1 MRTST
6 TQNILYD
13 YRYLNVKEEVKYN
26 LKNALHMRRDFIKME
41 EEENF
46 SIVER
51 VMILGGIVGVMTC
64 IYFTLSVIV

>member
-13 YRYLNVKEEVKYN
+13 YRYLNVNEEVRCN
-26 LKNALHMRRDFIKME
+26 LKNAFHNRRDYLKME

-46 SIVER
+46 TLMER
-51 VMILGGIVGVMTC
+51 VMILGGIVGVMTVV
-64 IYFTLSVIV
+64 YMTLSLLV

>member
-6 TQNILYD
+6 TKNILYD
-13 YRYLNVKEEVKYN
+13 YRYLDVKEEVRYN
-26 LKNALHMRRDFIKME
+26 LKNAFHMRRDFIKME

-46 SIVER
+46 SISER

-64 IYFTLSVIV
+64 VYLTLCYLV